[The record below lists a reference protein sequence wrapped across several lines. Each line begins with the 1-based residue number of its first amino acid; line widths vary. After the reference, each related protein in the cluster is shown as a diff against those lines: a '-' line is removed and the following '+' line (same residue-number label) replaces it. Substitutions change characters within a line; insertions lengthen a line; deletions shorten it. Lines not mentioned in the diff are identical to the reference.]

1 MPTLELIQ
9 ARMKKLQAQADTLIA
24 KKAQAAVDQIRQ
36 IMLKHGLTTK
46 DIEAKTAV
54 GRASNGKAHAAVIAK
69 GKLPAKYR
77 DPKTGAV
84 WSGHARPPS
93 WIANVKDRTK
103 FLIDGAGVAANAG
116 TPKKAQAAVKKAVGT
131 KKAAAGK
138 VVTKKAA
145 FAKSGSPKAAA
156 SARKVAAKK
165 STAVSKKAA
174 TPAAKKTRGRKAAA
188 TKTAAARPDS
198 ASEAISA

>member
-1 MPTLELIQ
+1 
-9 ARMKKLQAQADTLIA
+9 MKKLQAQADTLIA

-46 DIEAKTAV
+46 DIEAKAKAKREAKTAV